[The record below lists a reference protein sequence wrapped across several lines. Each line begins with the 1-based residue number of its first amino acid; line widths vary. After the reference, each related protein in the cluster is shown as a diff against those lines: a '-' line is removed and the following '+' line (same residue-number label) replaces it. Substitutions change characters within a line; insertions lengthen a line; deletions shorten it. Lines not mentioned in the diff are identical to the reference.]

1 MEDLVNL
8 VANMGFPIAVSIYLL
23 VRVEKK
29 LEGLTNSI
37 NNLSQTINSIK

>member
-1 MEDLVNL
+1 MEELVNL
-8 VANMGFPIAVSIYLL
+8 VANIGFPIAVSIYLL
-23 VRVEKK
+23 VRVQRK

>member
-1 MEDLVNL
+1 MEELVNL
-8 VANMGFPIAVSIYLL
+8 IANMGFPIAVSVYLL
-23 VRVEKK
+23 VRIERK